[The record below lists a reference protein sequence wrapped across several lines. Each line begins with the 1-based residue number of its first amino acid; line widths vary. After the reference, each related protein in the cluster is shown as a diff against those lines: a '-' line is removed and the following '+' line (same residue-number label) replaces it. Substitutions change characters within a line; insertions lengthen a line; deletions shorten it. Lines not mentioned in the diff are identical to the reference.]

1 MPSNNSEAEP
11 NLANSSLE
19 QGCVFCGI
27 LSGERPS
34 RIVYQDAQVTAFWDA
49 RPAAAIHILIIPN
62 RHIASV
68 NQLEASDEA
77 LAGHLIIAAQQIA
90 VEKGIDLL
98 GYRLLINNGRQAGQT
113 IDHLHLHLLSAGL
126 PHGIG

>member
-1 MPSNNSEAEP
+1 MPSKNSDAEP

-19 QGCVFCGI
+19 QGCIFCGI
-27 LSGERPS
+27 LAGERPS

-49 RPAAAIHILIIPN
+49 HPAAAIHILIIPN
-62 RHIASV
+62 RHIVSV
-68 NQLEASDEA
+68 NELDPSDEA
-77 LAGHLIIAAQQIA
+77 LAGHLIMAAQQIA
-90 VEKGIDLL
+90 VEQGIDLL

-126 PHGIG
+126 QGAIG